1 MRQDPSETAD
11 DFVTKLKS
19 IAAKCKFRDD
29 KEMQDRI
36 VDQLIWGSA
45 HKDVQKVLIGRDETL
60 SLMLPAAMRQ
70 LRIS

>member
-19 IAAKCKFRDD
+19 IAAKGKFHDD

-36 VDQLIWGSA
+36 P
-45 HKDVQKVLIGRDETL
+45 QKTYRKYSSED
-60 SLMLPAAMRQ
+60 MRQ
-70 LRIS
+70 LQIS